1 MMADT
6 EGMTGGQE
14 WCPHCDVGFGYYD
27 ASPDVKFINT
37 DVGDEIIVYSCPN
50 CGEPFHNVECST

>member
-27 ASPDVKFINT
+27 ASPDVKFTNIS
-37 DVGDEIIVYSCPN
+37 VDELHIR
-50 CGEPFHNVECST
+50 